1 MDNDKPLMVTIRCIT
16 YNQEPYIRDCL
27 EGFVMQQTNFRFEAI
42 VHDDASTDGTAA
54 IIKEYAEKYPDI
66 IKPILETE
74 NQYSKHDGSLNRI
87 MNEHTHGK
95 YVAYCEGDDY
105 WTDPQKLQMQVD
117 YMELHPKC
125 GLTYT
130 QSKIYNQRQDSFIG
144 TWGKDGTFEQL
155 CKEASFVPT
164 LTTVLRKSLLD
175 MYNRQVE
182 NNPKFL
188 LGDVPLWMF
197 LMINSQTYFFAKTTG
212 VYRELNESASHSM
225 DFDKHTRFVNSA
237 FTCRAFYAKEYGYV
251 QLAREVIGINLRN
264 LIDLSF
270 THNKPLRQ
278 IGLFQQMLTNCIFAP
293 KLWLYAILSQTRIMR
308 MIIHKERKARS
319 GNKPK

>member
-1 MDNDKPLMVTIRCIT
+1 M
-16 YNQEPYIRDCL
+16 
-27 EGFVMQQTNFRFEAI
+27 
-42 VHDDASTDGTAA
+42 HDDASTDGTAA
-54 IIKEYAEKYPDI
+54 IIKEYADKYPDI

-117 YMELHPKC
+117 YMELHPEC

-197 LMINSQTYFFAKTTG
+197 LMINSQTYFSLRPQ
-212 VYRELNESASHSM
+212 V
-225 DFDKHTRFVNSA
+225 
-237 FTCRAFYAKEYGYV
+237 FTV
-251 QLAREVIGINLRN
+251 
-264 LIDLSF
+264 S
-270 THNKPLRQ
+270 
-278 IGLFQQMLTNCIFAP
+278 
-293 KLWLYAILSQTRIMR
+293 
-308 MIIHKERKARS
+308 
-319 GNKPK
+319 